1 MRLFLAQCADED
13 RHAGGEDHAM
23 RAENMRGMEVVCDE
37 EAAASDSRDDYA
49 AYLTRD
55 LADGGPPEIVAE
67 PRLGHMERLE
77 PAAMRTTI
85 VAELVT
91 SIAPRTAVTASCTV
105 SNRGDIA
112 LATAD
117 PYPVYL
123 SYRWF
128 DEAGA
133 LAEIGRSVH
142 TALAAALEPGASAA
156 LTMRI
161 EAPRFAGRYALR
173 VALLQSNVAWFDDV
187 DRANGVE
194 AVVDVGEKVLNST
207 A

>member
-1 MRLFLAQCADED
+1 
-13 RHAGGEDHAM
+13 
-23 RAENMRGMEVVCDE
+23 
-37 EAAASDSRDDYA
+37 
-49 AYLTRD
+49 
-55 LADGGPPEIVAE
+55 
-67 PRLGHMERLE
+67 
-77 PAAMRTTI
+77 MRTTI
-85 VAELVT
+85 EAELVT
-91 SIAPRTAVTASCTV
+91 SIAARTVVTASCTLT
-105 SNRGDIA
+105 NRGGVA

-128 DEAGA
+128 DEAGTP
-133 LAEIGRSVH
+133 AEIGHSIH
-142 TALAAALEPGASAA
+142 TALAPALAPGAAA
-156 LTMRI
+156 TLTMRI

-194 AVVDVGEKVLNST
+194 AVVDVGEKAPNST